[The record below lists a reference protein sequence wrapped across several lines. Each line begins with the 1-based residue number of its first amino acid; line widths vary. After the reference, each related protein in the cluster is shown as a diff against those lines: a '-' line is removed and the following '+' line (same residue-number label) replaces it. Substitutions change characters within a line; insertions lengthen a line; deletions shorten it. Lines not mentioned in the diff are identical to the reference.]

1 VVVVVVVGCGGGGG
15 GCGGV
20 LSLLHSI
27 MLGNRLLIPWKKE
40 WGFKG

>member
-1 VVVVVVVGCGGGGG
+1 MVVVVVGCGGG

-20 LSLLHSI
+20 LSLLHLM

-40 WGFKG
+40 WVLRDE